1 MGFLCHPTSLVKPTP
16 VQSNRILV
24 SKGQTQVYVCISALL
39 LQRIRETRT
48 SYRQDGVTGGV
59 QGWAT
64 GTGPC
69 SVSFFM
75 PTLWG
80 CVLRPSA
87 AHLLQHVACHGLV
100 AGNLHTSLTAVG
112 GQMPQGGLVSWSER
126 CPYSCHFG
134 VGFLLSA
141 LCSLRKLPCASP
153 LVAGLL
159 LASLLCSCRAPEG
172 ISVSTCISFFCW
184 LA

>member
-24 SKGQTQVYVCISALL
+24 LKGQTPVYVCISALL

-87 AHLLQHVACHGLV
+87 AHLLQHVACRGLV
-100 AGNLHTSLTAVG
+100 AGNLHTSLTAAG

-134 VGFLLSA
+134 VGVPALSPVFTEKAA
-141 LCSLRKLPCASP
+141 LCFSTSCRTT
-153 LVAGLL
+153 AGLFAVIL
-159 LASLLCSCRAPEG
+159 QG
-172 ISVSTCISFFCW
+172 T
-184 LA
+184 